1 MRNIICMGGSTGAL
15 DAIQLLLR
23 RLPADLPAAIF
34 LVRHIAP
41 ESTGVL
47 ADILQRHT
55 ALPVAEAV
63 DGEPIQEGRVIIAPA
78 NRHLLLDR
86 THVHLAT
93 GPKENW
99 ARPAIDPLFRT
110 AAQYHGPRV
119 IGIVLSGKLD
129 DGTAGLWAIK
139 RRGGLAIVQDPADA
153 RAPEMPRHAI
163 AAVDVDVVAHPEEI
177 GTLLPQ
183 WCRES
188 TDFAVSELTDK
199 IIKTEIAPMEKQPTD
214 ATLLNEVG
222 VSAGVVCPDCGGQL
236 WRMKE
241 GPLRYRCHVGHA
253 LSAHTF
259 LAEQTEVVESAGWQL
274 IRAIEED
281 DQLCEQMLE
290 QRLSRQA
297 KEALMARLARNRE
310 KLERLRS
317 LLFGH
322 EGEAAMP
329 LSLSLENNQDNDAA
343 NERATETR
351 PEQRA

>member
-1 MRNIICMGGSTGAL
+1 MRNIICIGGSTGAL
-15 DAIQLLLR
+15 EAIQLLLR
-23 RLPADLPAAIF
+23 RVPANLPAAIF
-34 LVRHIAP
+34 VVRHIAP
-41 ESTGVL
+41 ESSGVL
-47 ADILQRHT
+47 ANILQRHS

-63 DGEPIQEGRVIIAPA
+63 DGEPIQHGRIVVAPA

-86 THVHLAT
+86 THVHLAI

-110 AAQYHGPRV
+110 AAQYHGPRA

-129 DGTAGLWAIK
+129 DGTAGLWALK
-139 RRGGLAIVQDPADA
+139 RRGGLAVVQDPAGAD
-153 RAPEMPRHAI
+153 APEMPKHAI

-183 WCRES
+183 WCRETS
-188 TDFAVSELTDK
+188 DFVVSALTDK
-199 IIKTEIAPMEKQPTD
+199 IIKTENAPLEKQPTD
-214 ATLLNEVG
+214 ATLLDEVG

-281 DQLCEQMLE
+281 DHLCEQMLE

-297 KEALMARLARNRE
+297 REALMARLSRNRE

-317 LLFGH
+317 LLFGV

-329 LSLSLENNQDNDAA
+329 LSLTVENSQDEKAT
-343 NERATETR
+343 NERATGK
-351 PEQRA
+351 